1 VRARIPVQEEFL
13 NSGEKEANHRRG
25 DDPDVPKL
33 HVVEGEPAPPR
44 VDRRE
49 QRDRRLAPTRGWDS
63 LLGFRRRHRG
73 RRDGERDNIYVDRY
87 THQDVALMLGIFVL
101 NILDAFFTLR
111 WLEMGGGEGNPLMDM
126 LIQTNVQIFL
136 LQKCVVV
143 GLWLVVLVIHKNFRI
158 ARVGL
163 WAAFILYTGILFYH
177 FVLQSVGPPLPISG
191 ESLLIH

>member
-1 VRARIPVQEEFL
+1 L
-13 NSGEKEANHRRG
+13 NSGEKEPNHP
-25 DDPDVPKL
+25 PDGGADAPRL
-33 HVVEGEPAPPR
+33 HLVEGEPAPPGIN
-44 VDRRE
+44 RRR

-63 LLGFRRRHRG
+63 LMGFRQRHRG
-73 RRDGERDNIYVDRY
+73 RRIGERDNIYVDRY
-87 THQDVALMLGIFVL
+87 TRQDVALILGIFML

-143 GLWLVVLVIHKNFRI
+143 GLWLVILVIHKNFRI

-163 WAAFILYTGILFYH
+163 WTALILYTGILFYH
-177 FVLQSVGPPLPISG
+177 FVLQSVGPPPPMLR
-191 ESLLIH
+191 ESLLIR